1 MKSAIALLLLC
12 GFAVFSIKVKN
23 QLNTKTSP
31 LTEVKLNEPMPDF
44 TLPDANGQIVNLSDV
59 CRDNQ
64 VVMINFWAS
73 WCTPCRMEMPGFEDL
88 YRSNKANGFTILA
101 INVDKDRAKADAYL
115 QSKPV
120 SFPTLF
126 DKKGELLD
134 RFKIESL
141 PTTIL
146 VGHDGRVLRVY
157 EGVDPYIQ
165 YGVQNDLLQ
174 KKHGP

>member
-1 MKSAIALLLLC
+1 MKIAVALLLLC

-31 LTEVKLNEPMPDF
+31 LTAVKLKEPMPDF
-44 TLPDANGQIVNLSDV
+44 TLPDVNGQTVKLSDV
-59 CRDNQ
+59 CKDNQ

-73 WCTPCRMEMPGFEDL
+73 WCTPCRMEMPDFEEL

-115 QSKPV
+115 KTKPV
-120 SFPTLF
+120 SFPVLI
-126 DKKGELLD
+126 DKDGELSK
-134 RFKIESL
+134 RFNIESL

-146 VGHDGRVLRVY
+146 LRHDGKVAEVY
-157 EGVDPYIQ
+157 EGVAPYIR
-165 YGVQNDLLQ
+165 YAVENDLRQ
-174 KKHGP
+174 QKHGR